1 MARADRRSAQ
11 RAKQTPGIRASGAA
25 SSVEQTLFFS
35 RIRKRAKWVFV
46 FLALSFGIGFV
57 AFGIGSNSGGG
68 IGDIL
73 QGRTPDSGGPS
84 VGEAQ
89 EKVDENPRDPAA
101 LRELATALQTE
112 GEADA
117 AVPVL
122 ERYARLRPRDDAALR
137 ELATLYITRGT
148 RLRTEAQLAQAR
160 VQLASPESDVLPPTT
175 TPLGRALAERPI
187 SSAVASQAQ
196 TELSEKITEMQAA
209 YRQAQETYERL
220 AVLRPEDAP
229 LQLELADAALNA
241 GDSGIALAAYKRF
254 LELAPDANEAPLVKQ
269 EIKRLEG
276 SATSPSG

>member
-35 RIRKRAKWVFV
+35 RLRKRAKWVFV

-57 AFGIGSNSGGG
+57 AFGIGSQSGGG

-73 QGRTPDSGGPS
+73 QGRSPGSGGPS
-84 VGEAQ
+84 VEDAQ

-112 GEADA
+112 GETDE

-122 ERYARLRPRDDAALR
+122 ERYAQLRPRDDAALR
-137 ELATLYITRGT
+137 ELATLYLTRGA
-148 RLRTEAQLAQAR
+148 RLRGEAQLAQAR
-160 VQLASPESDVLPPTT
+160 VQLANPETNVLPPST
-175 TPLGRALAERPI
+175 TPLGQALGDRPI
-187 SSAVASQAQ
+187 STAIASQAQ
-196 TELSEKITEMQAA
+196 AELTDKIQQMQAA
-209 YRQAQETYERL
+209 YRKAQETYERL

-229 LQLELADAALNA
+229 LQLELADSALNA
-241 GDSGIALAAYKRF
+241 GDTTVAIAAYKRF

-276 SATSPSG
+276 SAASSSG